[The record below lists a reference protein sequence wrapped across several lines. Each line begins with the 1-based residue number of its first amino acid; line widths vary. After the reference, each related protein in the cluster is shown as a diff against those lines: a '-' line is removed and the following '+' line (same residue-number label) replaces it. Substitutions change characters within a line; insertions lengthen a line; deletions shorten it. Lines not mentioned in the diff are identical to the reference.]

1 MPTPFERMSDS
12 LTVYRYRF
20 GSFIAKLVP
29 ASIAQAIVSRAAP
42 VLAFFLRRRRAIIQ
56 RHLQRVDP
64 TLTGAILRRASQ
76 KSFDSYMRYYVES
89 FQLPQLSRSEVEKSF
104 TMEGLHHITDA
115 LERGKGAIMVIPH
128 LGGWEWAGRW
138 MAENGHN
145 MTVVV
150 EALEPPKLFE
160 WFTDLRSSLGMNV
173 LPLGP
178 AVVPGVLAALKANQV
193 VCLLCDRDLDRG
205 GVAVDFFGEQTTLPA
220 GPATLAFRADSV
232 VIASAVFFTESVN
245 GHHTVIRPP
254 LSLERR
260 GSLREDVQRIT
271 QDIAYELEA
280 LIRLAPEQWHMFQ
293 PNWPSDPGYETLDK

>member
-1 MPTPFERMSDS
+1 MSDS
-12 LTVYRYRF
+12 LTVYRYRL

>member
-1 MPTPFERMSDS
+1 MPTLFERTTDS

-20 GSFIAKLVP
+20 GSFVAKLVP

-193 VCLLCDRDLDRG
+193 VCLLCDRDLERG

-232 VIASAVFFTESVN
+232 VIPSAVFFTESVN

>member
-12 LTVYRYRF
+12 LTVYRYRL

-29 ASIAQAIVSRAAP
+29 ASIAQAIVSHAAP

-232 VIASAVFFTESVN
+232 VIPSAVFFTESVN

>member
-12 LTVYRYRF
+12 LTVYRYRL

-193 VCLLCDRDLDRG
+193 VCLLCGRDLDRG

>member
-1 MPTPFERMSDS
+1 MPIPFERMSES

-29 ASIAQAIVSRAAP
+29 ASIAQAAVSRAAP
-42 VLAFFLRRRRAIIQ
+42 VLALSLHRRRAIIE

-64 TLTGAILRRASQ
+64 TLTGATLRRASQ

-115 LERGKGAIMVIPH
+115 LDRGKGAIMVIPH

-160 WFTDLRSSLGMNV
+160 WFTKLRSSLGMNV

-178 AVVPGVLAALKANQV
+178 AVVPGVLAALKANKV

-232 VIASAVFFTESVN
+232 VIATAVFFTESVN

-260 GSLREDVQRIT
+260 GSLREDVQRVT
-271 QDIAYELEA
+271 QDIAHELEA

>member
-1 MPTPFERMSDS
+1 MPIPFERMSDS

-29 ASIAQAIVSRAAP
+29 ASIAQAAVSRAAP
-42 VLAFFLRRRRAIIQ
+42 VVALSLHRRRAIIE

-64 TLTGAILRRASQ
+64 TLTGATLRRASQ

-115 LERGKGAIMVIPH
+115 LDRGKGAIMVIPH

-160 WFTDLRSSLGMNV
+160 WFTKLRSSLGMNV

-178 AVVPGVLAALKANQV
+178 AVVPGVLAALKANKV

-232 VIASAVFFTESVN
+232 VIATAVFFTESVN

-260 GSLREDVQRIT
+260 GSLREDVQRVT
-271 QDIAYELEA
+271 QDIAHELEA

>member
-1 MPTPFERMSDS
+1 MPTLFERTTDS

-20 GSFIAKLVP
+20 GSFVAKLVP

-42 VLAFFLRRRRAIIQ
+42 VLAFSLRRRRAIIQ

-64 TLTGAILRRASQ
+64 TLTGANLRRASQ

-128 LGGWEWAGRW
+128 LGGWGWAGRW
-138 MAENGHN
+138 MAENCHN

>member
-1 MPTPFERMSDS
+1 MPKISENISGW
-12 LTVYRYRF
+12 LTVSTYRL
-20 GSFIAKLVP
+20 GSLIAKLIPVP
-29 ASIAQAIVSRAAP
+29 IAQRTVALLAP
-42 VLAFFLRRRRAIIQ
+42 VLALALRHRRAIIQ
-56 RHLQRVDP
+56 RHLKRVDP
-64 TLTGAILRRASQ
+64 SLTGEQLRRASQ
-76 KSFDSYMRYYVES
+76 KSFESYMRYYVES
-89 FQLPQLSRSEVEKSF
+89 FQLPKLSRSEVEKSF
-104 TMEGLHHITDA
+104 TMEGLEHIVQA

-160 WFTDLRSSLGMNV
+160 WFTNLRSSLGMNV

-193 VCLLCDRDLDRG
+193 VCLLSDRDIGRSG
-205 GVAVDFFGEQTTLPA
+205 IEVEFFGERTTLPA

-232 VIASAVFFTESVN
+232 VIPSAAYFTPDVH

-254 LSLERR
+254 LSLDRH
-260 GSLREDVQRIT
+260 GSLRQDVERVT
-271 QDIAYELEA
+271 QDIAHELEV
-280 LIRLAPEQWHMFQ
+280 LIRRHPEQWHMFQ
-293 PNWPSDPGYETLDK
+293 PNWPSDPGYEMLDK

>member
-1 MPTPFERMSDS
+1 MPTPFERTSDS

-29 ASIAQAIVSRAAP
+29 ASIAQAIVSRAAS
-42 VLAFFLRRRRAIIQ
+42 VVALFLHRRRAIIQ

-64 TLTGAILRRASQ
+64 SLTGANLRRASQ
-76 KSFDSYMRYYVES
+76 KSFESYMRYYVES

-115 LERGKGAIMVIPH
+115 LDRGKGAIMVIPH

-160 WFTDLRSSLGMNV
+160 WFTNLRSSLGMNV

-220 GPATLAFRADSV
+220 GPATLAFRADST

-260 GSLREDVQRIT
+260 GSLREDVQRVT
-271 QDIAYELEA
+271 QDIACELEA

-293 PNWPSDPGYETLDK
+293 PNWPSDPGYETLDR

>member
-12 LTVYRYRF
+12 LTVYRYRL

-29 ASIAQAIVSRAAP
+29 ASIAQAIVSHAAP

>member
-1 MPTPFERMSDS
+1 M
-12 LTVYRYRF
+12 VYRYRF
-20 GSFIAKLVP
+20 GSFVAKLVP

-42 VLAFFLRRRRAIIQ
+42 VLAFSLRQRREIIQ

-64 TLTGAILRRASQ
+64 TLTGASLRRASQ

-115 LERGKGAIMVIPH
+115 LDRGKGAIMVIPH

-150 EALEPPKLFE
+150 EALEPPKLFD
-160 WFTDLRSSLGMNV
+160 WFTNLRSSLGMNV

-232 VIASAVFFTESVN
+232 VIASAVFFTEKVN

-260 GSLREDVQRIT
+260 GSLREDVQRVT

-280 LIRLAPEQWHMFQ
+280 LIRLAPDQWHMFQ

>member
-12 LTVYRYRF
+12 LTVYRYRL

-64 TLTGAILRRASQ
+64 TMTGAILRRASQ

>member
-1 MPTPFERMSDS
+1 MPTPFERISDS

-20 GSFIAKLVP
+20 GSFVAKLVP

-42 VLAFFLRRRRAIIQ
+42 VLAFSLRQRREIIQ

-64 TLTGAILRRASQ
+64 ALTGARLRRASQ

-115 LERGKGAIMVIPH
+115 LDRGKGAIMVIPH

-160 WFTDLRSSLGMNV
+160 WFTNLRSSLGMNV

-193 VCLLCDRDLDRG
+193 VCLLCDRDLDRR
-205 GVAVDFFGEQTTLPA
+205 GVAVDFWRTNN
-220 GPATLAFRADSV
+220 V
-232 VIASAVFFTESVN
+232 AS
-245 GHHTVIRPP
+245 RP
-254 LSLERR
+254 SNSCVS
-260 GSLREDVQRIT
+260 G
-271 QDIAYELEA
+271 
-280 LIRLAPEQWHMFQ
+280 
-293 PNWPSDPGYETLDK
+293 

>member
-1 MPTPFERMSDS
+1 
-12 LTVYRYRF
+12 
-20 GSFIAKLVP
+20 
-29 ASIAQAIVSRAAP
+29 
-42 VLAFFLRRRRAIIQ
+42 
-56 RHLQRVDP
+56 
-64 TLTGAILRRASQ
+64 
-76 KSFDSYMRYYVES
+76 
-89 FQLPQLSRSEVEKSF
+89 
-104 TMEGLHHITDA
+104 
-115 LERGKGAIMVIPH
+115 MVIPH

-260 GSLREDVQRIT
+260 GSLREDVQRTT

>member
-12 LTVYRYRF
+12 LTVYRYRL